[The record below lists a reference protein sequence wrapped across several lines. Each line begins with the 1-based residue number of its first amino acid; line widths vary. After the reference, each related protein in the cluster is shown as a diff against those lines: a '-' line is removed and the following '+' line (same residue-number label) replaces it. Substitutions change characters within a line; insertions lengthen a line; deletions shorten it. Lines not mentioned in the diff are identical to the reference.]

1 MKYARTM
8 RAAALLLLTGIV
20 IGTQAATP
28 VPQDLVLVDATLC
41 KKPGV
46 APPLLVKDSAE
57 RYNAQRRF
65 IDLDG
70 SGTCVLMDFW
80 VERLGG
86 SDAVGMRTLE
96 HRFLHVVGGKW
107 VPFETSLELFPFLL
121 RSASTGQTYLVVVP
135 DEDIDDIAAGGIQP
149 MAYTRGKWEPAA
161 RGIVHTY
168 SLQPVS
174 EGSSHIYGAL
184 AAQLAQRT
192 PADKRAPA
200 ERQRIHVLQVAAS
213 QMEKA
218 SAQPPPR

>member
-1 MKYARTM
+1 MKHARTM
-8 RAAALLLLTGIV
+8 WVAALLLLTSIV
-20 IGTQAATP
+20 IGTQAAIP

-46 APPLLVKDSAE
+46 APPLLIKDNTE
-57 RYNAQRRF
+57 RFDAQRRF

-80 VERLGG
+80 VERLSG

-107 VPFETSLELFPFLL
+107 VPFQTSLEFFPFLL
-121 RSASTGQTYLVVVP
+121 RSTSTGQTYLVVVP
-135 DEDIDDIAAGGIQP
+135 DEDIDDIATGGIQP
-149 MAYTRGKWEPAA
+149 MAYTRGKWKPVV
-161 RGIVHTY
+161 RGIIHTY

-174 EGSSHIYGAL
+174 EGSSRIYGAL

-192 PADKRAPA
+192 PAHKRAPA
-200 ERQRIHVLQVAAS
+200 ERQRIHVLQVVAS
-213 QMEKA
+213 QMEK
-218 SAQPPPR
+218 SSTPPSPR